1 MQGCLLVILV
11 ASVVS
16 FAADLVTGLAGTMPA
31 TCVARRKTFEKT
43 ISRKTIWVLD
53 YARFENKRKLIV
65 QLFASFMLFLD
76 YIESAQKG

>member
-31 TCVARRKTFEKT
+31 TCARFEKT
-43 ISRKTIWVLD
+43 ISRKTIWVLG

-65 QLFASFMLFLD
+65 KLFASFMLFLD